1 MARGGLAGN
10 HASQRSQ
17 SPVEAPLSDSVPKPS
32 RQSLARGLSE
42 VFSAE
47 IATRGPLRV
56 RHRRTSPRLSTYP
69 ADVVRVEFA
78 DGSSEHLLCK
88 YAHGVEHAAFSPH
101 QGLAHEARVYET
113 LLRYDSALLPRYWGS
128 FTDDETGDFAFV
140 MRFYPGEMNAA
151 QACEQ
156 GGLTELIRW
165 MAAFHTWGESQV
177 AEPGWGFLT
186 RYDEPYYAHW
196 LDLTSALARPMAQ
209 DFPWLDQVAAAYRER
224 ISLLTRRPQTIIH
237 GELTTRNTLWADGRI
252 MVIDWETAAVGPAE
266 IDLAL
271 FTFDWDLEDVRSLEE
286 SYVHARWQGSA
297 PTGFTEVMLAAR
309 LYVAYHWIFSSPDG
323 RDEARVRS
331 HLETV
336 QRKAAR
342 WGIIP
347 ASYLIP

>member
-1 MARGGLAGN
+1 MF
-10 HASQRSQ
+10 QRSQ
-17 SPVEAPLSDSVPKPS
+17 SPVETPLSDSVPKPS
-32 RQSLARGLSE
+32 RQSLSRGLSE

-56 RHRRTSPRLSTYP
+56 RHRRTSPHLSTYP

-88 YAHGVEHAAFSPH
+88 YAHGVERLPFSPH

-113 LLRYDSALLPRYWGS
+113 LLRHDSALLPQYWGS
-128 FTDDETGDFAFV
+128 FTDVETGDFAFV
-140 MRFYPGEMNAA
+140 MRFYPAGMTAA

-156 GGLTELIRW
+156 GGLTELIRR
-165 MAAFHTWGESQV
+165 MAAFHAWGESQV
-177 AEPGWGFLT
+177 AEPSWGFLT
-186 RYDEPYYAHW
+186 QYDEAYYTHW
-196 LDLTSALARPMAQ
+196 LDLTCALARPMAQ
-209 DFPWLDQVAAAYRER
+209 EFPWLDQVATAYRER
-224 ISLLTRRPQTIIH
+224 IPLLTRRPQTIIH

-266 IDLAL
+266 VDLAL
-271 FTFDWDLEDVRSLEE
+271 FTFDWDLDDVRSLEA
-286 SYVHARWQGSA
+286 SYVQARWQGSPPA
-297 PTGFTEVMLAAR
+297 DFDDVMLAAR

-323 RDEARVRS
+323 RDDARVCS
-331 HLETV
+331 HLATV